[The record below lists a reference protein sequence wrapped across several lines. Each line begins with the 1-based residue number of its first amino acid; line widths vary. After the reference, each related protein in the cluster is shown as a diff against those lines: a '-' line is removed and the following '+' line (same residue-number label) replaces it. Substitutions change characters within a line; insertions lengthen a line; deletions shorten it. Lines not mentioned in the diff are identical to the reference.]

1 MKPTVIH
8 AIFLVT
14 RSLWVRF
21 HMTLILLVV
30 VLVGVATNWILLR
43 FGVRSMPLRYVAAV
57 LVGYLF
63 FFLGVRLWIRY
74 VRTTLPHLDHQILE
88 VHQGERPALPLRW
101 GWAGGRDSIDH
112 LGCLP
117 EIVGLAGDGCLVSAL
132 ATFILFALCGTT
144 FYLVANAQ
152 EFLGEALVQLV
163 LAAALRRK
171 GKTFDGEHWSGSV
184 LRATWGPLLIVL
196 CLSVVTGFFVQ
207 GKCPSAVRLM
217 DAIRECSNTK

>member
-1 MKPTVIH
+1 MKPAAIH
-8 AIFLVT
+8 AIFLIT

-30 VLVGVATNWILLR
+30 VLVGVATNWILLQV
-43 FGVRSMPLRYVAAV
+43 GVRSMPLRYVAAV

-74 VRTTLPHLDHQILE
+74 VRATLPHLDRQILE
-88 VHQGERPALPLRW
+88 VHRGEMPALPLQW
-101 GWAGGRDSIDH
+101 GWSGGHDSADH

-117 EIVGLAGDGCLVSAL
+117 EVVGLAGDGCLVSAF
-132 ATFILFALCGTT
+132 ATFILLALCGTT
-144 FYLVANAQ
+144 VYLVANAQ
-152 EFLGEALVQLV
+152 ELLGEALVQLV

-171 GKTFDGEHWSGSV
+171 GKAFDGGHWSGSV
-184 LRATWGPLLIVL
+184 LRATWGPLLIAL
-196 CLSVVTGFFVQ
+196 CLSAVTGFFVQ

-217 DAIRECSNTK
+217 DAIRDGGCTK

>member
-1 MKPTVIH
+1 MKPAVLH
-8 AIFLVT
+8 AIAVIT

-21 HMTLILLVV
+21 HMTLILLLV
-30 VLVGVATNWILLR
+30 VLAGVATNWVLLQV
-43 FGVRSMPLRYVAAV
+43 GARSMPIRYVAAV

-63 FFLGVRLWIRY
+63 FFVGVRLWIRY
-74 VRTTLPHLDHQILE
+74 ARATLPHLDHQILD
-88 VHQGERPALPLRW
+88 VHQGAKPELPLGSEW
-101 GWAGGRDSIDH
+101 SGKDSVVDH

-117 EIVGLAGDGCLVSAL
+117 DAGGLAAEGCLVSAL

-144 FYLVANAQ
+144 IYLVAGAQ
-152 EFLGEALVQLV
+152 QFLGEALVQLV

-171 GKTFDGEHWSGSV
+171 GKQFDGEHWSGSV

-196 CLSVVTGFFVQ
+196 CLAAVTGFFVQ

-217 DAIRECSNTK
+217 DAIMNCGP

>member
-1 MKPTVIH
+1 
-8 AIFLVT
+8 
-14 RSLWVRF
+14 
-21 HMTLILLVV
+21 MTLILLVV
-30 VLVGVATNWILLR
+30 VLVGIATNSILLR
-43 FGVRSMPLRYVAAV
+43 IGVRSMPLRYVAAE
-57 LVGYLF
+57 LVGYLS

-74 VRTTLPHLDHQILE
+74 VRATLPHLDRQILE
-88 VHQGERPALPLRW
+88 VHQGEKPALPPRW
-101 GWAGGRDSIDH
+101 GLGGGRDSADH

-117 EIVGLAGDGCLVSAL
+117 EVVGLAGDGCLISAL

-144 FYLVANAQ
+144 VYLVANAQ

-196 CLSVVTGFFVQ
+196 CLSTVTGFFVQ
-207 GKCPSAVRLM
+207 GKCPSAVKLL
-217 DAIRECSNTK
+217 DAIRECGR

>member
-1 MKPTVIH
+1 
-8 AIFLVT
+8 
-14 RSLWVRF
+14 
-21 HMTLILLVV
+21 MTLILLVV
-30 VLVGVATNWILLR
+30 VLVGVATNWILLQI
-43 FGVRSMPLRYVAAV
+43 GVRSMPLRYVAAV

-74 VRTTLPHLDHQILE
+74 VRATLPHLDHQILE
-88 VHQGERPALPLRW
+88 VHQGERPALPFRW
-101 GWAGGRDSIDH
+101 GWSGGGDSTDR

-117 EIVGLAGDGCLVSAL
+117 DVLVLAGDGCLVSVL

-144 FYLVANAQ
+144 VYLVANAQ

-163 LAAALRRK
+163 LAAALRRR

-207 GKCPSAVRLM
+207 GKCPSAVKLI
-217 DAIRECSNTK
+217 DAIRECRP

>member
-1 MKPTVIH
+1 MIH
-8 AIFLVT
+8 AIFLIT

-30 VLVGVATNWILLR
+30 VLVGVATNWILLQI
-43 FGVRSMPLRYVAAV
+43 GVRSMPLRYVAAV

-74 VRTTLPHLDHQILE
+74 VRATLPHLDHQILE
-88 VHQGERPALPLRW
+88 VHQGERPALPFQW
-101 GWAGGRDSIDH
+101 GWSGRGDSTDH

-117 EIVGLAGDGCLVSAL
+117 DALVLAGDGCLVSVL

-144 FYLVANAQ
+144 VYLVANAQ

-171 GKTFDGEHWSGSV
+171 GKKFDGKHWSGSV

-207 GKCPSAVRLM
+207 GKCPSAMKLM
-217 DAIRECSNTK
+217 DAIKECGRTK